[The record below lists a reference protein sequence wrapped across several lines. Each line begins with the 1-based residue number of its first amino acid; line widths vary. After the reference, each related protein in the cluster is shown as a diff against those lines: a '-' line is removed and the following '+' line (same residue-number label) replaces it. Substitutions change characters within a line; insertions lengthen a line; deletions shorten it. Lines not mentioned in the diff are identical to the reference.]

1 MSGRLRRETVND
13 RKPPT
18 ALSLLTTSMDTSSTP
33 RPSLVSLTFD
43 VLLAIFRE
51 LDTRDVVRIGMVKH
65 WSPSCFPVAASLIH
79 ALGRRA
85 ETSMNSQKN
94 VESGGTK
101 PRIGTR
107 ETLCSSSQ
115 HLGWIPHLLTT

>member
-1 MSGRLRRETVND
+1 MSD
-13 RKPPT
+13 RKPRAAI
-18 ALSLLTTSMDTSSTP
+18 ALPLLTTSSAP

-51 LDTRDVVRIGMVKH
+51 LDTRDVVQIGTVKY
-65 WSPSCFPVAASLIH
+65 WSPLCSPVAASPTH
-79 ALGRRA
+79 APGRRA
-85 ETSMNSQKN
+85 ETSTNSQKN

-107 ETLCSSSQ
+107 ETPCSSSQ